1 MLKQREP
8 LTPQL
13 PPQPP
18 VADAPKWTNL
28 KSTPPVLP
36 SNLQG
41 YNRLCFQMCRRVWNL
56 LNLESHN
63 PPEKIKT
70 YIHLKSIQRQI
81 KQLSNPVCL
90 GQETIKN
97 LRLAWLE
104 LLPSFP
110 PITEQGVGHS
120 LLCTFKT
127 SPEEKK
133 NCHQPL
139 T

>member
-1 MLKQREP
+1 MLSNVPSSLEFA
-8 LTPQL
+8 QL
-13 PPQPP
+13 
-18 VADAPKWTNL
+18 
-28 KSTPPVLP
+28 
-36 SNLQG
+36 
-41 YNRLCFQMCRRVWNL
+41 
-56 LNLESHN
+56 SHN

-127 SPEEKK
+127 VP
-133 NCHQPL
+133 
-139 T
+139 